1 MSEIKL
7 NYSID
12 EMQNALVK
20 IIEQMKNSNWFPE
33 IILSINRG
41 GCIAGVYLSHKIE
54 IPHKVIDIQL
64 RDSSIIP
71 NFSVL
76 NDSLSKYKRVL
87 IIDDINDTG
96 NTLILIKDHSVKY
109 QSEIRFAALIN
120 NINSKT
126 KIDYQGQL
134 IDKSKNPVWYIFPW
148 EKW

>member
-64 RDSSIIP
+64 RDSSITP

-76 NDSLSKYKRVL
+76 NARLSKYKRVL

-126 KIDYQGQL
+126 KIDFQGQL